1 MAVKKPRNLS
11 SFMIYSHL
19 KNGSFTAVK
28 GMQRGT
34 FSDKNGIL
42 KGNGLDLGVEPTRIF
57 FFFFFFSTPWVSNFF
72 LLGKKNINQS
82 INKERIFKIEVLT
95 VFFCEFYFRNT
106 CHAHSLTSEGRHTD
120 PVSGKLAQLCQS
132 YVSRIRTT
140 DCSVKDFLWSLN
152 DEIIYFVSQ

>member
-19 KNGSFTAVK
+19 KDGSFTAVK

-72 LLGKKNINQS
+72 LLGKKKYQS
-82 INKERIFKIEVLT
+82 IN
-95 VFFCEFYFRNT
+95 
-106 CHAHSLTSEGRHTD
+106 
-120 PVSGKLAQLCQS
+120 
-132 YVSRIRTT
+132 
-140 DCSVKDFLWSLN
+140 
-152 DEIIYFVSQ
+152 

>member
-19 KNGSFTAVK
+19 KDGSFTAVK

-57 FFFFFFSTPWVSNFF
+57 FFFFFSTPWVSNFF

-82 INKERIFKIEVLT
+82 INKERKNL
-95 VFFCEFYFRNT
+95 
-106 CHAHSLTSEGRHTD
+106 
-120 PVSGKLAQLCQS
+120 
-132 YVSRIRTT
+132 
-140 DCSVKDFLWSLN
+140 
-152 DEIIYFVSQ
+152 